1 MASLLFAGPILAY
14 EKFKAAQARRAARK
28 AETASRFSELETA
41 NRERI
46 AALQQHTPFC
56 HTSDWSGGGCPR
68 RGPGDNIPIRDAAD
82 VMAQQQRSRQ
92 DDGVTAAASPSS
104 HPERDFEEGEMRRED
119 TMGTTEMGVIDA
131 YARGATRGK
140 RRDEEAE
147 LVVPDVRHVV
157 PLRYEDVRMRKEG
170 GGPCRRKGW
179 ERVVRRKVECGEREV
194 VR

>member
-1 MASLLFAGPILAY
+1 
-14 EKFKAAQARRAARK
+14 
-28 AETASRFSELETA
+28 
-41 NRERI
+41 
-46 AALQQHTPFC
+46 
-56 HTSDWSGGGCPR
+56 
-68 RGPGDNIPIRDAAD
+68 
-82 VMAQQQRSRQ
+82 
-92 DDGVTAAASPSS
+92 
-104 HPERDFEEGEMRRED
+104 
-119 TMGTTEMGVIDA
+119 MGTTEMGVIDA